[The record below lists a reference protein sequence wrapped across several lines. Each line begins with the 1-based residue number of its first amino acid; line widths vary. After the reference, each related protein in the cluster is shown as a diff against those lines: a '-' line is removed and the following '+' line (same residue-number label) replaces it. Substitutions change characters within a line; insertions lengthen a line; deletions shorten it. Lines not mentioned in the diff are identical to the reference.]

1 MLFDIKYSGKTLC
14 SIFADSRIKALA
26 AFLETQGTLT
36 DEDLSKVE
44 AEENKS
50 W

>member
-1 MLFDIKYSGKTLC
+1 MLFDIKYDGKVLC
-14 SIFADSRIKALA
+14 SMFAENTTLALA

-36 DEDLSKVE
+36 DEELSKLS